1 MHPDYSRSEEAASL
15 ICAGMHPFS
24 SSPRGEATLPL
35 EEQHHDSHLG
45 ARSGASGA
53 DIQCAKVTESS
64 TVLTSHRH
72 RTKHKG
78 PDQHFA
84 ALSLSKS
91 PRWFQAQEASEYRAT
106 QQHPSHSTFYKHR
119 PEKNAKDMQV
129 KFLPQMMEAR
139 EAREAQE
146 AQDARMLEVRTS
158 APTA

>member
-1 MHPDYSRSEEAASL
+1 MHLDYSRSEEAASL

-45 ARSGASGA
+45 ARSGASGV

-106 QQHPSHSTFYKHR
+106 QQHPSHSTFYKHG
-119 PEKNAKDMQV
+119 NAANDQERTRKICKSSFYPRWWRLERLVRLRRRKM
-129 KFLPQMMEAR
+129 R
-139 EAREAQE
+139 ECLR
-146 AQDARMLEVRTS
+146 
-158 APTA
+158 

>member
-1 MHPDYSRSEEAASL
+1 MHLDYSRSEEAASL

-45 ARSGASGA
+45 ARSGASGV

-91 PRWFQAQEASEYRAT
+91 PRSFQAT
-106 QQHPSHSTFYKHR
+106 QHPSHSTFYKHG
-119 PEKNAKDMQV
+119 NAAND
-129 KFLPQMMEAR
+129 
-139 EAREAQE
+139 QE
-146 AQDARMLEVRTS
+146 RTRKICKS
-158 APTA
+158 SFYPR